1 MNENNARAMIMIK
14 NIERC
19 LILFKT
25 AICSVCYF
33 FIQWTKIP
41 ISLK

>member
-1 MNENNARAMIMIK
+1 MNENNASAIIRIK

-25 AICSVCYF
+25 AICSMCYF
-33 FIQWTKIP
+33 YI
-41 ISLK
+41 